1 MKTAARESQKQALLR
16 HLEQFKSLFKTER
29 ACMRALLSRLPT
41 PVCGRCGS
49 LSTSRQVAERI
60 AICRD
65 CGLRFSQTAGT
76 FFDGIKK
83 ARPWL
88 ATIWLLEH
96 GVLFNINQLHS
107 ALEIAYSTAWEMYQR
122 LTFVINKAME
132 DAEALLFDSSVV
144 FESTFIRRSRAT
156 PANGHPID
164 EQAELEKEHAA
175 AHSDPDPLDDDLNQL
190 TEEEKEVLS
199 VLSEEPIHFDQIC
212 QALNL
217 SVGALLATLMSLEL
231 AGYVAVLPGNR
242 FQRLPLRARKRS
254 VNGSAGF
261 EQTFGDDQNLLDKLR
276 KLGISLINELH
287 QGISRKYLQHY
298 LAGFWCNL
306 DRPRWASGKLLQTCS
321 QSSKVSRDEILSYV
335 TPLKVKVATI
345 ASAKAFS
352 QAG

>member
-1 MKTAARESQKQALLR
+1 MKTAARETQKQTLLR

-49 LSTSRQVAERI
+49 KSTRRSADERI

-65 CGLRFSQTAGT
+65 CGFRVSRTAGT

-88 ATIWLLEH
+88 AIIWLLEH
-96 GVLFNINQLHS
+96 GVRFNINQLHS

-122 LTFVINKAME
+122 LMFVINKVME

-156 PANGHPID
+156 PAHGHPID

-175 AHSDPDPLDDDLNQL
+175 AHSDPVDDDLGQL
-190 TEEEKEVLS
+190 TEEEKEVLG
-199 VLSEEPIHFDQIC
+199 VLSEEPIHFDHIC
-212 QALNL
+212 QALNF
-217 SVGALLATLMSLEL
+217 SVGALLATLVSLEL
-231 AGYVAVLPGNR
+231 AGFVTSLPGNR
-242 FQRLPLRARKRS
+242 FQRIPLRTRKRS
-254 VNGSAGF
+254 VNGSAGCD
-261 EQTFGDDQNLLDKLR
+261 QTLGDDQNLVDKLR

-321 QSSKVSRDEILSYV
+321 QTSKVSRDEILSYIS
-335 TPLKVKVATI
+335 PLKVKVATV
-345 ASAKAFS
+345 ASAKAYS